1 MITVW
6 LCKYDTSGSPVY
18 RMAEVFY
25 KKIEKGVD
33 NYAGR
38 VVYYGSID
46 VRRQQVRKHK

>member
-1 MITVW
+1 MIRVQI
-6 LCKYDTSGSPVY
+6 CKHDTSGYPVCG
-18 RMAEVFY
+18 MAELFL
-25 KKIEKGVD
+25 KIIEKSVD